1 MGISA
6 STGLLSPQGTRQ
18 GKGRVQAGQG
28 WMQGAHVS
36 LSLPL
41 RVTKEVVAEVGDV
54 AASQSWKMICVQLKT
69 HE

>member
-1 MGISA
+1 MVISA

-18 GKGRVQAGQG
+18 RKGRVQAG

-36 LSLPL
+36 LSLL
-41 RVTKEVVAEVGDV
+41 LCVTKEVVAEVGDL
-54 AASQSWKMICVQLKT
+54 AASQARKMICVQLKI